1 MDPAAPASFHL
12 ADFLPPEGAVHLIGC
27 GGAGCAPLARILHQK
42 GFLVSGSDLE
52 ENRETE
58 RLRSLGITVSVGPH
72 RKENLPDARRLLV
85 IHTSAAERDK
95 NPELLAAAERGASI
109 LKRGEA
115 LAAVASLYPRT
126 VSISGSHGKT
136 SVTAMIAWTLR
147 RLGANPGFLV
157 GGKVNTWDSS
167 GEAGGGEFFVTE
179 GDESDGTHALLRSEL
194 AVVTNIEDDH
204 VWSLGGIEILEEN
217 FRIFARRAERLLYWA
232 GPIADRLYADRTD
245 AVRLTKFEPVFPPAL
260 ESSSGEF
267 QLCNLYTALLAVES
281 LGFSRDKIL
290 PALSTFPG
298 VGRRM
303 TVHLDTPKLKVMEDY
318 AHHPTELRVSLAA
331 LRKTNPNRRMVVVF
345 QPHRFARL
353 ERYFSEF
360 ASELRRADLVFVAPV
375 FAAWCSSGRYSA
387 ADLAAESGGFALEGT
402 WEQMAQTV
410 RAHLKQG
417 DLLCVIG
424 AGDIRKILPFLTA
437 PA

>member
-1 MDPAAPASFHL
+1 MDPVDFASFPL
-12 ADFLPPEGAVHLIGC
+12 TDFLPPGGAVHLIGC

-42 GFLVSGSDLE
+42 GFPVSGSDLE

-58 RLRSLGITVSVGPH
+58 RLRSLGITISVGPH

-204 VWSLGGIEILEEN
+204 VWSLGGIEVLEEN
-217 FRIFARRAERLLYWA
+217 FRIFARRAGRLLYWA
-232 GPIADRLYADRTD
+232 GPIADRLYADRAD
-245 AVRLTKFEPVFPPAL
+245 AIRLTGFEPVFSPAL
-260 ESSSGEF
+260 ASSSGDF
-267 QLCNLYTALLAVES
+267 QLCNLYTALRAVES
-281 LGFSRDKIL
+281 LGFSRDDIL
-290 PALSTFPG
+290 PALAAFPG

-303 TVHLDTPKLKVMEDY
+303 TVHLDTPDRKVMEDY
-318 AHHPTELRVSLAA
+318 AHHPTELRASLAA
-331 LRKTNPNRRMVVVF
+331 LRKTNPGRRLVVVF

-353 ERYFSEF
+353 ERYFPEF
-360 ASELRRADLVFVAPV
+360 AAELRKADLVFVAPV

-387 ADLAAESGGFALEGT
+387 ADLAAASGGSALEGT

-410 RAHLKQG
+410 KSRLKRG

-437 PA
+437 